1 MTVAIVYSRAT
12 LGIEAPLVTI
22 EVHLSRGLPAFTIVG
37 LPETAVKESKE
48 RVRSAILNNQFEFP
62 LSRLTVNM
70 APADLNKEGGRFDL
84 PIAIGILVASGQIS
98 KDLLDDY
105 EFIGELGLN
114 GDIRAVNAVLPI
126 TIATTIAH
134 RKLIVPKDKLGEAKL
149 VDNAEVYGADHLLS
163 VCNHLNQ
170 TKELTTEFANVHQIN
185 KSKNIDLNQV
195 IDQHFA
201 KRALE
206 IAAAGEHNLLMIGP
220 PGAGKTMLAE
230 RLPSIMPPMQDDE
243 ALESAAINSICYNG
257 FDISQWKQRV
267 IRHPHHTSSA
277 AALVGGGSKPKP
289 GEISRAHKGI
299 LFLDE
304 LPEFDRKVLEA
315 LREPLESGKITVSRA
330 AQQAE
335 YPAEFLLI
343 AAMNPCPCGYI
354 GHSSGRCRCT
364 EDQVQR
370 YHSRIS
376 GPILDRIDMHIHI
389 ASIAETNLVKIQDV
403 NTAES
408 SQTIRQRVINARDI
422 QLDRLGKTNAR
433 MNHDEI
439 KEFCCIDKE
448 QQELLKQTIQK
459 LGLSA
464 RAVHRILKVAR
475 TISDLAN
482 SENISL
488 LHLSEAIGLRK
499 RDIDQ
504 LLQN

>member
-1 MTVAIVYSRAT
+1 MSVAIVYSRAT
-12 LGIEAPLVTI
+12 LGIQAPLVTI

-98 KDLLDDY
+98 NDLLDDY

-114 GDIRAVNAVLPI
+114 GDIRSVNAVLPI
-126 TIATTIAH
+126 TIATTKDQ
-134 RKLIVPKDKLGEAKL
+134 RKLIVPKDNLAEAKL
-149 VDNAEVYGADHLLS
+149 VDNADVFGADHLLS

-170 TKELTTEFANVHQIN
+170 TQTLETEIASI
-185 KSKNIDLNQV
+185 SNIHNTIDLDLNQV
-195 IDQHFA
+195 IDQRFA

-230 RLPSIMPPMQDDE
+230 RLPTIMPPMQENE
-243 ALESAAINSICYNG
+243 ALESAAINSICCNG
-257 FDISQWKQRV
+257 FDISQWKQRI

-376 GPILDRIDMHIHI
+376 GPILDRIDIHIHV
-389 ASIAETNLVKIQDV
+389 ASVAEANLVDAHDNK
-403 NTAES
+403 AES
-408 SQTIRQRVINARDI
+408 SAVIRERVIKARNT
-422 QLDRLGKTNAR
+422 QLDRFGKTNSR

-439 KEFCCIDKE
+439 KAFCDINEE
-448 QQELLKQTIQK
+448 QQQLLKQTIQK

-475 TISDLAN
+475 TIADLAD
-482 SENISL
+482 SEKISL

-504 LLQN
+504 LIQN